1 MLFIVSADF
10 RKLFFVVGSQGRFG
24 GGQHKKQVSGGG
36 GEQDE
41 ATSRPNLVGS
51 RASVKRYV
59 GRIREKASP
68 MYPPRL
74 PRFFLHFL
82 CEMFSKIF

>member
-1 MLFIVSADF
+1 MLFSVSTDF
-10 RKLFFVVGSQGRFG
+10 RKLLFVVGRQGRFG
-24 GGQHKKQVSGGG
+24 GGQHKKQVSGAG

-41 ATSRPNLVGS
+41 ATSIPNLVGS
-51 RASVKRYV
+51 RASIKQYV

-74 PRFFLHFL
+74 PRFFLRFL
-82 CEMFSKIF
+82 R